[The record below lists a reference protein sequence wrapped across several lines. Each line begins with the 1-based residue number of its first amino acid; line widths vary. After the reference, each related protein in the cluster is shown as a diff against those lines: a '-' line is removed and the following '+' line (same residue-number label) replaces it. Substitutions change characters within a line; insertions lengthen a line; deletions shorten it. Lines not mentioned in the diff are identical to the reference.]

1 MAAVS
6 LDIKVCPRSE
16 IKVLG
21 APYLVITSRYKTAAT
36 SVASWLLSGCASIH
50 FE

>member
-6 LDIKVCPRSE
+6 LYIKVWPRSD

-36 SVASWLLSGCASIH
+36 SVAPWLLSECASIH
-50 FE
+50 LE